1 MNLLNGRIITKDKIL
16 KLSAIIKAKEQKSAD
31 TGFSILIFTYTRLLR
46 LLPTAEKTTKK
57 ERLRSNTQPLP
68 ISAFRLNFSIS

>member
-16 KLSAIIKAKEQKSAD
+16 KLSAIIEAKEPKSED

-46 LLPTAEKTTKK
+46 LLPTAEKATKK
-57 ERLRSNTQPLP
+57 KGCAAIRSLYRYQT
-68 ISAFRLNFSIS
+68 FG